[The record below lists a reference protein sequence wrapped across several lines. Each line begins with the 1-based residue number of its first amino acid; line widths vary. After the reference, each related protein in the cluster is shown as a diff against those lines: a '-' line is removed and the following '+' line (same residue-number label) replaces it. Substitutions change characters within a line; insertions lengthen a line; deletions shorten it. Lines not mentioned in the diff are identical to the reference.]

1 MNLRS
6 SKKGS
11 SDRAD
16 STTQGPTNRNISW
29 PVPPVFA
36 PPWSLTHLIFD
47 HLFTGSAHLASFN
60 GSQRLRNFGIG
71 NYKMR
76 IRFNFQFNCYLIA
89 LYIIHI
95 RYTSYG
101 LIVAFSRIQTLTD
114 EEKRDSVGVIG
125 KSRTLEPFLPTFWQ
139 DFQNILGFSIQFWL
153 CSRPKNNAKNWGRF
167 WSHASSTSSPA
178 DWFCPVVSTD
188 QYVFQIW
195 LVLCPW
201 FLLNISP
208 CLLFLVIKFHA
219 LMVVMS
225 GCWLYTLFTPKGSK
239 FAKKELYRRG
249 T

>member
-1 MNLRS
+1 M
-6 SKKGS
+6 
-11 SDRAD
+11 
-16 STTQGPTNRNISW
+16 
-29 PVPPVFA
+29 
-36 PPWSLTHLIFD
+36 
-47 HLFTGSAHLASFN
+47 
-60 GSQRLRNFGIG
+60 
-71 NYKMR
+71 
-76 IRFNFQFNCYLIA
+76 
-89 LYIIHI
+89 
-95 RYTSYG
+95 
-101 LIVAFSRIQTLTD
+101 AFSRIQTLTD
-114 EEKRDSVGVIG
+114 EEKRDSVLGVIG

-139 DFQNILGFSIQFWL
+139 DFQYILGFSIQFRL

-225 GCWLYTLFTPKGSK
+225 GCWLYTLFTAKGSK